1 MEYQLGATAS
11 FLEGPRDL
19 HCGIVIAQEELIV
32 ASPTVGKTFEARMG
46 QSLPNGQA
54 VPTLRLISAQFRGFR
69 VSKLKVRT
77 FPKRGPSRFLRSDLT
92 SLGLVSCFVHCTVRR
107 APGR

>member
-19 HCGIVIAQEELIV
+19 HCGIVIVQEELIV
-32 ASPTVGKTFEARMG
+32 VSPTVGKTFEARIG

-69 VSKLKVRT
+69 VSKLKVPIIWSGL
-77 FPKRGPSRFLRSDLT
+77 FSRW
-92 SLGLVSCFVHCTVRR
+92 LGCPQSRPLGWIGTELAKTIATV
-107 APGR
+107 

>member
-32 ASPTVGKTFEARMG
+32 VSPTVGKTFEARMG

-54 VPTLRLISAQFRGFR
+54 VPADPEVDVYAVSGFR
-69 VSKLKVRT
+69 VSKHKVPIIWSGL
-77 FPKRGPSRFLRSDLT
+77 FSR
-92 SLGLVSCFVHCTVRR
+92 SLGCPQSRPLGWIGTELAKTTATV
-107 APGR
+107 

>member
-1 MEYQLGATAS
+1 MGLRHL
-11 FLEGPRDL
+11 FWKGPEIL

-32 ASPTVGKTFEARMG
+32 VSPFVGKTFEARIG

-69 VSKLKVRT
+69 VSKLKVPIIWSGL
-77 FPKRGPSRFLRSDLT
+77 FSR
-92 SLGLVSCFVHCTVRR
+92 SLGCPQCRPLGWIGTELAKTTATV
-107 APGR
+107 